1 MRSMERS
8 YKKLN
13 HLSEGEW
20 IYVEQNRD
28 YIFKL
33 YLNLEYLEEN
43 KLWEYKM

>member
-1 MRSMERS
+1 MQRS

-13 HLSEGEW
+13 HLGEGEG
-20 IYVEQNRD
+20 IYVEPKRD

-43 KLWEYKM
+43 IL